1 MSGDVGLDVEA
12 TWTNCKA
19 AAAKMN
25 RGGAA
30 THFGASPVSSALP
43 RTLYVDVTAT
53 VRGTDAS
60 PQRSLEEEAY
70 EQLEWAFMRLRLSS
84 LPNIMHRDWA
94 RLQRT
99 LCGSIAHNGLPTREL
114 SGMHFTTEHIVS
126 LLLFHVAY
134 LQLVPQPVTG
144 EDATVLGSVF
154 WFSTV
159 YAMLQHYTTFF
170 LEDCRSPV
178 RLLAARDHYAA
189 DLLAVLPVN
198 NATPELDAFPVQ
210 RAITRACV
218 SVPCVKALAQS
229 CGKAGTRETYG
240 RVAFGV
246 EPKKLRAVRRMQS
259 NHCKLTSAAPGC
271 LGFERNMF
279 AGES

>member
-12 TWTNCKA
+12 TWTSCKA

-43 RTLYVDVTAT
+43 RTSSLSAAAAYLRLYL
-53 VRGTDAS
+53 S
-60 PQRSLEEEAY
+60 KERSLEEEAY
-70 EQLEWAFMRLRLSS
+70 EQLEWAFMR
-84 LPNIMHRDWA
+84 
-94 RLQRT
+94 
-99 LCGSIAHNGLPTREL
+99 IAHNGLPTREL

-154 WFSTV
+154 WFATV

-178 RLLAARDHYAA
+178 RLLAAFRDHYAA